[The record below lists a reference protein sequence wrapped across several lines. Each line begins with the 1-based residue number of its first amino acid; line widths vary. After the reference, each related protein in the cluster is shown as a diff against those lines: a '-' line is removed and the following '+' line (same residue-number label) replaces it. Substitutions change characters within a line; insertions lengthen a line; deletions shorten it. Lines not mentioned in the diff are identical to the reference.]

1 MMKSFRI
8 TFILVCIFLL
18 FGCNTTKV
26 YDKEIKKPEN
36 YGFGLFEMSLLG
48 EMKLIKSIQGTEF
61 VENSGEFSV
70 KISDVKIFDYNL
82 FDEFKENFGNKDK
95 ITAITIAIEVSNN
108 SPDTNDIYPLLGT
121 LKTSTNEEV
130 EVNLRRY

>member
-36 YGFGLFEMSLLG
+36 YGFGLF
-48 EMKLIKSIQGTEF
+48 
-61 VENSGEFSV
+61 
-70 KISDVKIFDYNL
+70 
-82 FDEFKENFGNKDK
+82 DEFKENFRNKDK
-95 ITAITIAIEVSNN
+95 ITPITIAIEVANN